1 MNLNGQPAS
10 RISFPASRI
19 QFLSTPKA
27 IDGRPVRQYLTHM
40 KTTVST
46 KGQVILPAEFRQRDG
61 IEPGQEF
68 DVERID
74 RGEYRLKRTAR
85 RRNEGL
91 VKLLLACPVKG
102 WFKPMDRS
110 KTTDDINVPK
120 LG

>member
-1 MNLNGQPAS
+1 
-10 RISFPASRI
+10 
-19 QFLSTPKA
+19 
-27 IDGRPVRQYLTHM
+27 M

-46 KGQVILPAEFRQRDG
+46 KGQIILPAEFRQRDD

-68 DVERID
+68 EVERLD
-74 RGEYRLKRTAR
+74 RGEYRLKRKAR

-102 WFKPMDRS
+102 WFKAMDRS